1 MFKVFKLKKILK
13 IVFLIYIIFLLYILF
28 LKCEYRVKS
37 SFEFLSKEHIKYCT
51 NLKPLNTVKRY
62 IRGFINH
69 NVSISLL
76 LENLLGNFILFVP
89 MSFFII
95 YFFKEIS
102 FFKYIICLILVIIL
116 IELIQFAFIIGV
128 ADIDDVILN
137 FSGAVFSYILIK
149 NVLKKNFF

>member
-62 IRGFINH
+62 IRGFW
-69 NVSISLL
+69 ISKV
-76 LENLLGNFILFVP
+76 NFKNMELYQW
-89 MSFFII
+89 MR
-95 YFFKEIS
+95 
-102 FFKYIICLILVIIL
+102 
-116 IELIQFAFIIGV
+116 IE
-128 ADIDDVILN
+128 
-137 FSGAVFSYILIK
+137 S
-149 NVLKKNFF
+149 